1 MHNEDVLNVEF
12 LFLERNNLQPYNL
25 SKYMMILMSYQVA
38 SKVVRLY
45 VYNKSN
51 AIFAHASASANAW

>member
-25 SKYMMILMSYQVA
+25 SKYMMILMDYQVA
-38 SKVVRLY
+38 SKVVRL
-45 VYNKSN
+45 
-51 AIFAHASASANAW
+51 